1 MTPESPKLAGL
12 SQPTGSADMT
22 AITLDSNAY
31 SAFMRGDERV
41 LHTLAAVHKVYL
53 PLFVIGELHYGFR
66 GGSKPRDNL
75 LQLQRFMEKP
85 TVEVWLPTEETAVIY
100 GEVMDTL
107 KRNGS
112 LIPINDV
119 WIACSTIES
128 GSKLVTYD
136 QHFKSIPGLRL
147 WNTFYP

>member
-1 MTPESPKLAGL
+1 MT
-12 SQPTGSADMT
+12 TV
-22 AITLDSNAY
+22 TLDSNAY

-41 LHTLAAVHKVYL
+41 LHTLAAVQKVYL

-66 GGSKPRDNL
+66 GGSKLRENL
-75 LQLQRFMEKP
+75 LQLQRFVEKP

-100 GEVMDTL
+100 GEVMDRL

-119 WIACSTIES
+119 WIASSTIES

-136 QHFKSIPGLRL
+136 QHFISIPGLRL
-147 WNTFYP
+147 WNNFSP

>member
-22 AITLDSNAY
+22 TVTLDSNAY

-41 LHTLAAVHKVYL
+41 LHTLAAVQRVYL

-66 GGSKPRDNL
+66 GGSKLRENL
-75 LQLQRFMEKP
+75 LQLQRFVEKP

-100 GEVMDTL
+100 GEVMDRL

-119 WIACSTIES
+119 WIASSTIES

-136 QHFKSIPGLRL
+136 QHFISIPGLRL
-147 WNTFYP
+147 WNNFSP

>member
-22 AITLDSNAY
+22 TVTLDRNAY

-41 LHTLAAVHKVYL
+41 LHTLAAVQKVYL

-66 GGSKPRDNL
+66 GGSKLRENL
-75 LQLQRFMEKP
+75 LQLQRFVEKP

-100 GEVMDTL
+100 GEVMDRL

-119 WIACSTIES
+119 WIASSTIES

-136 QHFKSIPGLRL
+136 QHFISIPGLRL
-147 WNTFYP
+147 WNNLFP